1 MPDGVTNFEVISVVR
16 RRRRWS
22 PEQKLALVQEM
33 ESGGSALC
41 AVAERHGVSR
51 SLLFE
56 WRRQLREGTMRGVA
70 RAKAV
75 TPVGASAPGFAPVRI
90 ADASSS
96 LPPAQRATFS
106 TVTSGRPR
114 TAVPILEL
122 VLRNGRVLRVAETI
136 APEIL
141 GRLATALEA

>member
-1 MPDGVTNFEVISVVR
+1 
-16 RRRRWS
+16 
-22 PEQKLALVQEM
+22 
-33 ESGGSALC
+33 
-41 AVAERHGVSR
+41 
-51 SLLFE
+51 
-56 WRRQLREGTMRGVA
+56 MRGVA